1 MDCKIMTKFL
11 KDINLKGKVAVVTG
25 ATKGIGRSTAMAM
38 HQVGATI
45 IAIGRNTNEL
55 NSLKKKL
62 KTRIRCIECDIND
75 YEKIS
80 REINKIKKIDILVN
94 NAGTNLPEPFLKVKK
109 SSLEILLDI
118 NIKAAFNMAKL
129 CTDKMLKLKSRKKVG
144 GSIVHTSSMFG
155 LVAGPDRTVYSMTK
169 FGIEGLTKGM
179 AVDLAKFNIRVNSV
193 CPTFVATPR
202 AKKYLANKKFNKYV
216 LSNIPLGRIATES
229 DVATAITYLSSNASS
244 MITGSSIIIDG
255 GWTAK

>member
-1 MDCKIMTKFL
+1 MPKFL

-25 ATKGIGRSTAMAM
+25 ATKGIGRSTAISL
-38 HQVGATI
+38 HQVGASI
-45 IAIGRNTNEL
+45 VAIGRNKNEL
-55 NSLKKKL
+55 NSLKKRL
-62 KTRIRCIECDIND
+62 KTRIQSIECDVND

-80 REINKIKKIDILVN
+80 KEINRIKKIDILVN

-109 SSLEILLDI
+109 NSLETLLDV
-118 NIKAAFNMAKL
+118 NTKAAFNIAKL
-129 CTDKMLKLKSRKKVG
+129 CTDKMLKLKSRKNIG
-144 GSIVHTSSMFG
+144 GSIIHTSSMFG
-155 LVAGPDRTVYSMTK
+155 LVAGPNRTVYSMTK

-179 AVDLAKFNIRVNSV
+179 AIDLAKFNIRVNSV

-202 AKKYLANKKFNKYV
+202 AKKYLDNKDFKKYA

-229 DVATAITYLSSNASS
+229 DVATAITFLSSDASS
-244 MITGSSIIIDG
+244 MITGTNLIIDG

>member
-1 MDCKIMTKFL
+1 MAKFL
-11 KDINLKGKVAVVTG
+11 KDINLKGKVAVITG
-25 ATKGIGRSTAMAM
+25 ATKGIGRSTAIAM
-38 HQVGATI
+38 HQVGASV
-45 IAIGRNTNEL
+45 IAIGRNIKEL

-62 KTRIRCIECDIND
+62 KTRIQCIECDIND
-75 YEKIS
+75 YKKIS
-80 REINKIKKIDILVN
+80 KKIYEIKKIDILVN

-109 SSLEILLDI
+109 SSLEILLNI
-118 NIKAAFNMAKL
+118 NTKAAFNMAKL
-129 CTDKMLKLKSRKKVG
+129 CTDKMLKHKSRKEIG
-144 GSIVHTSSMFG
+144 GSIINTSSMFG
-155 LVAGPDRTVYSMTK
+155 LVGGPDRTVYSMTK

-202 AKKYLANKKFNKYV
+202 AKKYLANKRFNRYA
-216 LSNIPLGRIATES
+216 LNNIPLGRIATES
-229 DVATAITYLSSNASS
+229 DVATAITYLSSDASS